1 MPLQPGTTLGPY
13 KVTAKIGEGGMGE
26 VYRARDTK
34 LDRDVALKVLPDA
47 FTADPDRLARFE
59 REAKVLASLNHSN
72 IAAIYGVEKAG
83 DTRAVVFE
91 LVEGPT
97 LANLIA
103 EGPMPMEQAL
113 AIAKGV
119 EDALKA
125 AHDHGIVHG
134 DLTPANVTITKTSQ
148 VKVLGFGCGPVASDD
163 PQVDT
168 EAFEAMCER
177 LLGMKTPSE
186 RSALPTA
193 IQESGPGRRPVPLT
207 AWRWSWRF
215 AGVVLSLALA
225 SSRVGLFWPR
235 VIVPTR
241 VAVSGP
247 VGAQLVTPEVSPDGQ
262 TVAFTA
268 FVQRQGQVYVG
279 SLSSQQAVPLL
290 GGEGSWASGGFSPDG
305 QWLLVTDFQPP
316 KMLKKVPAAG
326 GLATPVAEGG
336 NVGATW
342 GPDDTIVVGSH
353 EGLWRVPA
361 SGGQKTPLTSLAEG
375 EEGHWLPRFLPSGR
389 AVVFFIQTGDRNTA
403 QVAVYDF
410 NTGMRRT
417 LLVGTDAGYAASGH
431 LLFWRDS
438 ALWAVAFDSTHLE
451 ISGTPAIVVPEVAA
465 DRMGDAMYSVSGA
478 GTLAYIPTRQT
489 SSTPEVILIPNW
501 FEELTRLVP
510 VP

>member
-1 MPLQPGTTLGPY
+1 MALEIGSRLGHY
-13 KVTAKIGEGGMGE
+13 NVTALIGEGGMGQ
-26 VYRARDTK
+26 VYQATDTK
-34 LDRDVALKVLPDA
+34 LKRQVALKILPEA
-47 FTADPDRLARFE
+47 FSADPERLARFQ
-59 REAKVLASLNHSN
+59 REAEVLASLNHPN
-72 IAAIYGVEKAG
+72 IAAIHGLEEAG

-91 LVEGPT
+91 LVDGPT
-97 LANLIA
+97 LADLIA

-134 DLTPANVTITKTSQ
+134 DLTPAHVTITKTSR
-148 VKVLGFGCGPVASDD
+148 VKVLGFGCGPVAPDD

-177 LLGMKTPSE
+177 LLGMKTPSK

-193 IQESGPGRRPVPLT
+193 IQKSGPGRRPVPLT
-207 AWRWSWRF
+207 VWRWSWRI
-215 AGVVLSLALA
+215 AGVVLSLAVA
-225 SSRVGLFWPR
+225 SSLVGLFWPR
-235 VIVPTR
+235 AIVPTR

-316 KMLKKVPAAG
+316 KLKKVPAAG
-326 GLATPVAEGG
+326 GLALPVAEGG

-353 EGLWRVPA
+353 EGLWLVPA
-361 SGGQKTPLTSLAEG
+361 SGGKKTPLTSLADG

-389 AVVFFIQTGDRNTA
+389 AVVFFIQTGDRDTA

-410 NTGMRRT
+410 NTGMRQT
-417 LLVGTDAGYAASGH
+417 LVDGTDAGYAASGH
-431 LLFWRDS
+431 LLFWRDF
-438 ALWAVAFDSTHLE
+438 ALWAVAFDSTLLE
-451 ISGTPAIVVPEVAA
+451 VSGTPAVVVPEVAA
-465 DRMGDAMYSVSGA
+465 DRMGDAMYSVSRE
-478 GTLAYIPTRQT
+478 GTLAYIPAQQT
-489 SSTPEVILIPNW
+489 SSTPEVILIQNW
-501 FEELTRLVP
+501 FEELMRLVP
-510 VP
+510 TE